1 MADTPIATEERPT
14 EPPTLA
20 PIRVLLVDDQFLIG
34 ETVRRMLADEPDIA
48 FYFCQDPSKALS
60 TAKEVKPTVILQDLV
75 MPDIDGLMLVKYY
88 RANQDTR
95 ETPMIVLSSKEEPV
109 VKAKAFALGA
119 NDYLVKLPDKIE
131 LIARIR
137 YHSQAYITLQERNL
151 AYQHLEESRKQL
163 ADEMTSAAKYVRSL
177 LPKPLDEGDVRIDWR
192 FTPSVFL
199 AGDMFGYHW
208 LDPDR
213 LVLYLL
219 DVSGHGVGSALLAV
233 TASNTLSSQSLPDT
247 DFGNPGS
254 VLAKLN
260 DIFQMERQNEKYFT
274 IWYGVYNR
282 KENTLTWGN
291 AGHPPALLLQG
302 DGNPP
307 VEMPA
312 LDPWIGMLP
321 PGMDFTTKV
330 ETLGP
335 QPRLF
340 LYSDGCYEIALP
352 SGSMWPIEDFVAC
365 MDNLSRQEGSP
376 LDALMAHIRKI
387 GESDTLADDASIVD
401 IHFPPKES

>member
-1 MADTPIATEERPT
+1 MPETPPAPDGNAPAPAG
-14 EPPTLA
+14 EP
-20 PIRVLLVDDQFLIG
+20 PIRVLLVDDQKIIG
-34 ETVRRMLADEPDIA
+34 ETVRRMLADEPGIA
-48 FYFCQDPSKALS
+48 FHFCQDPSQALA

-88 RANQDTR
+88 RANPDTR

-109 VKAKAFALGA
+109 TKAKAFALGA
-119 NDYLVKLPDKIE
+119 NDYLVKPPEKIE
-131 LIARIR
+131 LIARVR
-137 YHSQAYITLQERNL
+137 YHSQAYNNLQERNE
-151 AYQHLEESRKQL
+151 AYKRLEESRKHL
-163 ADEMTSAAKYVRSL
+163 SDEMASAAKYVRSL
-177 LPKPLDEGDVRIDWR
+177 LPRPLTKGDVQIDWR
-192 FTPSVFL
+192 FTPSVYL

-208 LDPDR
+208 LDADR

-233 TASNTLSSQSLPDT
+233 TASNTLSSQSLPET

-274 IWYGVYNR
+274 IWYGVYH
-282 KENTLTWGN
+282 KGENTLTWGN

-302 DGNPP
+302 DGGPP
-307 VEMPA
+307 VQMPA

-335 QPRLF
+335 KPRLF
-340 LYSDGCYEIALP
+340 LYSDGCYEVELP
-352 SGSMWPIEDFVAC
+352 SGSMWAFEEFVDYVDAQ
-365 MDNLSRQEGSP
+365 SRRDGSP
-376 LDALMAHIRKI
+376 LDALMAHIRAL
-387 GESDTLADDASIVD
+387 GQSDTLADDASMLDV
-401 IHFPPKES
+401 HFPAR